1 MMGKELYK
9 TAKDSA
15 GDVLKM
21 QLHAAV
27 AASDE
32 AKIMSAFISS
42 LSHFKPIFFFI
53 LGAKK

>member
-9 TAKDSA
+9 TVKDA

-21 QLHAAV
+21 QLRAAV

-32 AKIMSAFISS
+32 VKINVC
-42 LSHFKPIFFFI
+42 LHFKSVSF
-53 LGAKK
+53 